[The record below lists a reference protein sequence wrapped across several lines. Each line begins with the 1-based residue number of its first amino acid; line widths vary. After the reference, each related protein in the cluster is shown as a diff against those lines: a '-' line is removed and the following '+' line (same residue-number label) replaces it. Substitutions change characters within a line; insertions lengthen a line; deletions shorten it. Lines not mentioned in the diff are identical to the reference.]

1 MTLHLRSG
9 LLLRAVALFVLAA
22 AGCGADETGPDRTN
36 LLLITIDT
44 LRADALGAYDPQ
56 RTHSPRLDALAAEG
70 VLFEQCLTSS
80 PSTLPSHA
88 SILTGLHL
96 YAHGVRSN
104 QGYTLPP
111 EARTLTEVLRAEG
124 YVTAAE
130 VATTVIERQKG
141 LAQGFGRYRDVFS
154 PGVTLKAALKRSGGE
169 TERLTFPER
178 DAADITGHGIRFL
191 REHRDTPFFL
201 WLHYFDPHAPY
212 LPPAEF
218 AGRFPESP
226 YHAEVAY
233 ADQQVGRVVDAL
245 QALGLADRT
254 LLIVTSDHGEALG
267 EHGEGTHSFFVYDST
282 MRVPLLFWGA
292 GVPRG
297 RRIGPLVRSVDI
309 APTALDLLGF
319 PELLGVQGV
328 SLRPLF
334 SGEPRDPGLTGYG
347 ESIESFATFGTSV
360 LRFVREGRWK
370 YIHKVSPE
378 LYDVETDSGEL
389 RNRASAEPEVLARLR
404 SRLEALVGETAS
416 PGAAAEIAVSE
427 TTLAELD
434 APGYVGSR
442 YRPSVGDELASLE
455 LGGVDPRDTV
465 ADAKRFS
472 TAWTEYKDK
481 RDYGRAAQLFA
492 GPHGALSGEHSGAAR
507 PDRLAPRIGAARG
520 SGAAHGSRPR
530 AGAQR
535 RGPATHGRPRAA
547 GLGTPRRGR
556 APRTLA
562 RRSATL
568 WHPRDRV
575 PLERASRSG
584 ALRRA
589 TRVSRDEGRR
599 LRPPRPRERARVPPR
614 HLPRPELPGRPS
626 RVEARQRD
634 RARRWRRKPALRG
647 HPRGRLRRGGG
658 LRGVPIG
665 RPFKKIFQR
674 HRSLVATPAEPHGDG
689 SVRGLPVPDHQ
700 HQGDLLQLGQAN
712 LCTDLLIAHVRFDP
726 QSQLPGFFAHVLGEF
741 DGSVRN

>member
-88 SILTGLHL
+88 SILTGLHP

-370 YIHKVSPE
+370 YIHKVGPE
-378 LYDVETDSGEL
+378 LYDVETVSGEL

-434 APGYVGSR
+434 ALGYVGSR

-492 GPHGALSGEHSGAAR
+492 DLMERYPESIPVLRGRIDSLLALGQREEAVR
-507 PDRLAPRIGAARG
+507 LMDRALELEPNDVDLRLTAG
-520 SGAAHGSRPR
+520 HELR
-530 AGAQR
+530 AW
-535 RGPATHGRPRAA
+535 GRPA
-547 GLGTPRRGR
+547 
-556 APRTLA
+556 
-562 RRSATL
+562 
-568 WHPRDRV
+568 
-575 PLERASRSG
+575 E
-584 ALRRA
+584 
-589 TRVSRDEGRR
+589 
-599 LRPPRPRERARVPPR
+599 
-614 HLPRPELPGRPS
+614 
-626 RVEARQRD
+626 
-634 RARRWRRKPALRG
+634 
-647 HPRGRLRRGGG
+647 
-658 LRGVPIG
+658 
-665 RPFKKIFQR
+665 
-674 HRSLVATPAEPHGDG
+674 AEPHGRWLVAAQPCGIRGIAFLSNVLHDLGRFEEQREFLETKVAGCDHPALENELAYLLATYPDPNYRDG
-689 SVRGLPVPDHQ
+689 PRALKLASGIVRGDGAASPHFVDTLAAAYAEV
-700 HQGDLLQLGQAN
+700 GDFERATRAARRSVALLEQSGASQEVV
-712 LCTDLLIAHVRFDP
+712 DMYRAHLAAIEAGRP
-726 QSQLPGFFAHVLGEF
+726 IRE
-741 DGSVRN
+741 